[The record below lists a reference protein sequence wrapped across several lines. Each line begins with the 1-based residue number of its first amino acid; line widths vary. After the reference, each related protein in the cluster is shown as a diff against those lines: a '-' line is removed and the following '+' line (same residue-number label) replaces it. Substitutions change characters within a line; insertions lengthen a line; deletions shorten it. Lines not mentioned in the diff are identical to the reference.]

1 MTKRLFDVRPE
12 EYRNCIGGFI
22 TLFGIMAAH
31 SLMEIARDALFL
43 ATLPA
48 TKLPAI
54 YMGIA
59 VLSLAAVKLRQRQL
73 VRFEWR
79 YSLAVMLTWF
89 GVMTLV
95 LWFFAR
101 GSTTWALYALY
112 AWPAVFATI
121 VITAFWTYMARL
133 FTDPRGQFMLL
144 IAVAMMSFGVF
155 VMKKMISF
163 KF

>member
-1 MTKRLFDVRPE
+1 
-12 EYRNCIGGFI
+12 
-22 TLFGIMAAH
+22 MAAH

-59 VLSLAAVKLRQRQL
+59 LLSLAAVKLRQRQL

-79 YSLAVMLTWF
+79 NSLAVMLTWF

-95 LWFFAR
+95 LWFFVRA
-101 GSTTWALYALY
+101 GPPPGLSTPCT
-112 AWPAVFATI
+112 PGPPSS
-121 VITAFWTYMARL
+121 R
-133 FTDPRGQFMLL
+133 P
-144 IAVAMMSFGVF
+144 S
-155 VMKKMISF
+155 
-163 KF
+163 